1 MSLIKR
7 ILSLKDTQLIKSN
20 IEMVASNND
29 AFDVVVTSLTK
40 ILERFGKGL
49 SEKSIFD
56 EINQFRK
63 MFDEEDHINILIA
76 VVCKVTTEQL
86 PINTLRSA
94 KSSFVTLNNQQS
106 SAILASLHNCLL
118 DDAVELK
125 DFVAFKCGIITPKD
139 ILDKMGRY
147 KLERDMH
154 HSHESQQAELMVAY
168 KKEQLDNDLSF
179 GDIDV
184 HTYHSR
190 MLDYDCELEISKSPK
205 K

>member
-94 KSSFVTLNNQQS
+94 KFVCYIKQPTIICYLSIIAQFCWMMQ
-106 SAILASLHNCLL
+106 
-118 DDAVELK
+118 VELK
-125 DFVAFKCGIITPKD
+125 RFRGV
-139 ILDKMGRY
+139 
-147 KLERDMH
+147 
-154 HSHESQQAELMVAY
+154 
-168 KKEQLDNDLSF
+168 
-179 GDIDV
+179 
-184 HTYHSR
+184 
-190 MLDYDCELEISKSPK
+190 
-205 K
+205 

>member
-1 MSLIKR
+1 
-7 ILSLKDTQLIKSN
+7 
-20 IEMVASNND
+20 MVASNND

-106 SAILASLHNCLL
+106 SAILASLH
-118 DDAVELK
+118 
-125 DFVAFKCGIITPKD
+125 
-139 ILDKMGRY
+139 
-147 KLERDMH
+147 
-154 HSHESQQAELMVAY
+154 
-168 KKEQLDNDLSF
+168 
-179 GDIDV
+179 
-184 HTYHSR
+184 
-190 MLDYDCELEISKSPK
+190 
-205 K
+205 